1 MKESWK
7 TINLLFNKRSKSTNI
22 DLLRDQNNTI
32 SNKGEISQSMNSFFC
47 SIGKDLASN
56 IEDGHDPLI
65 FCDYFLNSDA
75 AKFAFK
81 SIHAE
86 QIKEAIGKLKTSKS
100 FGDDGISSYFLK
112 LAMPFIEDSLVYIF
126 NTSLETSQ
134 FPDPWKIARVSP
146 IFKDGDKT
154 EKSNYRPISVLPVVS
169 RLFEKLVFSQL
180 YQYLNDNCF
189 INSNQ
194 SGFRELHSTATCL
207 LKNTDDWYNGLD
219 TGNLAGMVF
228 VDLKK
233 AFDTVDHQI
242 LCRKLESYG
251 VLHRELAWFG
261 SYLSNRVQY
270 CRVNGVDSQIE
281 NIDIGVAQGSCL
293 GPLLFLVYINDL
305 PRSVK
310 NSTISR
316 YADDTSL
323 CFKSK
328 DLSRLNEALNED
340 LSRLDAWLINNKLS
354 LNVAKTQS
362 MLVSTKAKRKTLDKS
377 SQHLQ
382 VKINGTELEV
392 VSKSKYLGVLLD
404 NSLDW
409 KDQVQA
415 VSLKVSRGL
424 GILKH
429 AKKCLPFSALT
440 SLYTSIVEPHFRY
453 CCSVWGCAGTTE
465 INRLQKLQNRAA
477 RIVTNSSFDT
487 PSNKLIEKL
496 GWKTIN
502 ELIDIESK
510 TIVFKSLNELA
521 PPYLRSLF
529 RKNSQSTSYRLR
541 NTSTDLRLP
550 KIGTENGKKSFLF
563 RGAKLWNSLS
573 ANCKQAASLSTF
585 KEHI

>member
-1 MKESWK
+1 M
-7 TINLLFNKRSKSTNI
+7 
-22 DLLRDQNNTI
+22 
-32 SNKGEISQSMNSFFC
+32 
-47 SIGKDLASN
+47 
-56 IEDGHDPLI
+56 
-65 FCDYFLNSDA
+65 
-75 AKFAFK
+75 
-81 SIHAE
+81 
-86 QIKEAIGKLKTSKS
+86 
-100 FGDDGISSYFLK
+100 
-112 LAMPFIEDSLVYIF
+112 
-126 NTSLETSQ
+126 
-134 FPDPWKIARVSP
+134 
-146 IFKDGDKT
+146 
-154 EKSNYRPISVLPVVS
+154 LPVVS

-180 YQYLNDNCF
+180 YRYLNDNCF

-194 SGFRELHSTATCL
+194 SGFKELHSTVTCL

-251 VLHRELAWFG
+251 VLHKELAWFG

-281 NIDIGVAQGSCL
+281 NIDIGVPQGSCL
-293 GPLLFLVYINDL
+293 GPLLFLVSINDL
-305 PRSVK
+305 PRAVK
-310 NSTISR
+310 NSTISM

-328 DLSRLNEALNED
+328 DLSRLNEELNED
-340 LSRLDAWLINNKLS
+340 LSCLDAWLINNKLS

-362 MLVSTKAKRKTLDKS
+362 MLVSTKVKRKNLDRS

-392 VSKSKYLGVLLD
+392 VSKIKYLGVLLD
-404 NSLDW
+404 NCLDW

-429 AKKCLPFSALT
+429 AKKFLPFSALT

-453 CCSVWGCAGTTE
+453 SCSVWGCAGTTE
-465 INRLQKLQNRAA
+465 INWLQKLQNRAA

-502 ELIDIESK
+502 KLIDIESK

-521 PPYLRSLF
+521 PPYLRSIF

-550 KIGTENGKKSFLF
+550 KIGIENGKKSFSF